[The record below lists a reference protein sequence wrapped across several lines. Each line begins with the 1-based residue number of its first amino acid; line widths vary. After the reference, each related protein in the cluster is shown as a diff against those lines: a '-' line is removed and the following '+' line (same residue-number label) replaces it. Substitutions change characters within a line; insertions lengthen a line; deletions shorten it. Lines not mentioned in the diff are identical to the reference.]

1 MVIEESE
8 CRLQFTFQL
17 TCMLFLFHKR
27 IKGMLEKKIYTI
39 NVECDIS
46 LDMLDNIFPG
56 LNDAKIIVTL
66 GSVGRRLLS
75 WRVGNHFDVAVRV
88 EAAEIE

>member
-1 MVIEESE
+1 
-8 CRLQFTFQL
+8 
-17 TCMLFLFHKR
+17 
-27 IKGMLEKKIYTI
+27 
-39 NVECDIS
+39 
-46 LDMLDNIFPG
+46 MLDNISPG

-66 GSVGRRLLS
+66 CSVGRRLLS

>member
-1 MVIEESE
+1 
-8 CRLQFTFQL
+8 
-17 TCMLFLFHKR
+17 MLFPFHKR

-39 NVECDIS
+39 NV
-46 LDMLDNIFPG
+46 FPG

>member
-1 MVIEESE
+1 
-8 CRLQFTFQL
+8 
-17 TCMLFLFHKR
+17 MLFPFHKR
-27 IKGMLEKKIYTI
+27 IKGMLEKTQYMYII

-46 LDMLDNIFPG
+46 IDMLDNISPG